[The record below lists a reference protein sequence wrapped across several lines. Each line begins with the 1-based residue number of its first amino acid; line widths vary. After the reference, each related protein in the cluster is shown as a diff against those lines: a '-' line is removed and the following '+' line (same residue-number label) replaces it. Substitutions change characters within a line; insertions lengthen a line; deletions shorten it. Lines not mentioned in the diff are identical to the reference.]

1 MREDFLHRDIDY
13 ISIQQNLLIES
24 IIKNSLINDY
34 YFSQSFDMIGEKL
47 LNVLI
52 NLFFDTR
59 MRAELSFKTIVVMSH
74 ICALVVY

>member
-13 ISIQQNLLIES
+13 ISIQQNFSIES

-47 LNVLI
+47 ANV
-52 NLFFDTR
+52 
-59 MRAELSFKTIVVMSH
+59 
-74 ICALVVY
+74 